1 MWCILSQCHPNSN
14 DINLPKHQDPFSDMA
29 TRRESPEYKVAGN
42 RIISGTVEEIRVS
55 DALRS
60 LTLESG
66 VGKVSRIN
74 ERRNAS
80 TSKNRGDE
88 ARRECDRAD
97 SESDESDSELSGT
110 SSASS
115 ATLEHGEEEDTTSDD
130 ESDKSTKRSTV
141 KSLAGEKAGTSSDE
155 EGSESDKDLSD
166 ADLKKQLED
175 VNKLL
180 KEAVAEKEQAEAE
193 RVAQLEMLKKLLA
206 DSTVS
211 QHDGDTMDWQKQL
224 KDLKSEA
231 QILKKQLKEA
241 NAAKKQLQD
250 AEAKHINGN
259 TRYHLVGTTGHI
271 APKDVKSWER
281 FWEEVMRKHKLAALI
296 PDCKCPCEHCPDHT
310 VLLYNR
316 DTKTKPKVVGAHC
329 IVKSND
335 GAWYIGIVPTC
346 DNCNHIRNTRPIT
359 KDCTAV
365 TIFRLSTDPL
375 VGDLGLARP
384 LVKAT
389 VAMESLQE
397 QTSRLKCKA
406 GEEEIELCKLLETK
420 TITLSP
426 VKPFPIT
433 CIAPIRQEEDES
445 QASSSAAPR
454 TSRKVKLILKKG
466 YKASTSRNNGA

>member
-1 MWCILSQCHPNSN
+1 
-14 DINLPKHQDPFSDMA
+14 MA
-29 TRRESPEYKVAGN
+29 TPVRQADWSGGENRESPDHKVAGN
-42 RIISGTVEEIRVS
+42 RINSGTVEENGVS
-55 DALRS
+55 VALRS

-66 VGKVSRIN
+66 VGKVSRI
-74 ERRNAS
+74 ERWNAS
-80 TSKNRGDE
+80 TSKDTGDE
-88 ARRECDRAD
+88 ARRESDRVD
-97 SESDESDSELSGT
+97 TESDESDSELSDT
-110 SSASS
+110 SSSSS
-115 ATLEHGEEEDTTSDD
+115 ATFGKGEQKDTTSDD
-130 ESDKSTKRSTV
+130 ESDESTKRSTV

-166 ADLKKQLED
+166 EFKRTTLTDWNADLKKQLED

-231 QILKKQLKEA
+231 QMVSLLKKQLKEA
-241 NAAKKQLQD
+241 NAAKNQLQD

-281 FWEEVMRKHKLAALI
+281 FWEEVMREHKLAALI

-346 DNCNHIRNTRPIT
+346 DNCNHVRNTRPIT

-454 TSRKVKLILKKG
+454 TSRKAKLILKQG